1 MYADPVLD
9 GAFILICLPSRLPT
23 QFVQACKDRWKNI
36 RNRYAKYKKL
46 LSLPSGSAVKRVKEY
61 YLAQHLHFLDK
72 YLKSRPSKSNLE
84 PQCRKRQNSEKQMQ
98 PLDTDLA
105 FLQSM
110 LSDMKAMNL
119 VQKRRF
125 KMGVMQLAA
134 QILDGNEA
142 ASTLEPAYS
151 TRISQNNIATVSS
164 IQQPFHNVAPP
175 STIEQNQNVA
185 PPSTIE
191 QNQNVAPPS
200 TTLQKDRQTL
210 LERTCQRCALYFC
223 TKKRAKQHVNF
234 CQKQNN
240 TPEMHSV
247 HPSCILTRRSNGRSR
262 EILCVVRE
270 NDDAEYLMKPMLIFN
285 KALCQ
290 QLICKMLK
298 IGTN

>member
-1 MYADPVLD
+1 MIV
-9 GAFILICLPSRLPT
+9 S
-23 QFVQACKDRWKNI
+23 VQACKDRWKNI

-46 LSLPSGSAVKRVKEY
+46 LSLPAGSAAKKVKEY

-84 PQCRKRQNSEKQMQ
+84 PQCRSDTHTDESELDEEESMSPFRPPSHSPSPQAQNHPSPLSSDSSKKSKMPTLKDVNQSAFDYFNRKRQNIEKQMQ

-142 ASTLEPAYS
+142 ASTSEPAYS

-185 PPSTIE
+185 SPSISVQDENTPTFFTLSPYSTISSVSAAHVTNTSFLNE
-191 QNQNVAPPS
+191 ELPLNYTYNFS
-200 TTLQKDRQTL
+200 TPK
-210 LERTCQRCALYFC
+210 
-223 TKKRAKQHVNF
+223 
-234 CQKQNN
+234 
-240 TPEMHSV
+240 
-247 HPSCILTRRSNGRSR
+247 
-262 EILCVVRE
+262 
-270 NDDAEYLMKPMLIFN
+270 
-285 KALCQ
+285 
-290 QLICKMLK
+290 
-298 IGTN
+298 